1 MVDKLK
7 YCLSITSAF
16 QVPVVIVPTVVISL
30 PFILIWCVELSP
42 AELDIVIPVPSL
54 IDSI

>member
-54 IDSI
+54 ID